1 MIQLIHRVPGRLR
14 FKAERMRG
22 DPALVEQLPAMIT
35 AAGGNAVAR
44 MEVNPRAGSL
54 TIWYDCRRVTADEL
68 LQALD
73 AGGLLA
79 GPSNGHHH
87 HRPSGGGARGGLTYL
102 LGSAIGHAMFGAALK
117 TGVEKSVLGLVG
129 KFGR

>member
-1 MIQLIHRVPGRLR
+1 M
-14 FKAERMRG
+14 
-22 DPALVEQLPAMIT
+22 
-35 AAGGNAVAR
+35 
-44 MEVNPRAGSL
+44 
-54 TIWYDCRRVTADEL
+54 
-68 LQALD
+68 
-73 AGGLLA
+73 GGLLA